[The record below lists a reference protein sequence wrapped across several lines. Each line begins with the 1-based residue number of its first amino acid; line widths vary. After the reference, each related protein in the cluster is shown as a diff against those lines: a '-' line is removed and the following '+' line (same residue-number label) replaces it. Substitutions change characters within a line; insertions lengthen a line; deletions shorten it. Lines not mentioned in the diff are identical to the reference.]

1 MLSSHSAHSR
11 SNASDFLMPFLRI
24 ESFNLSL
31 LIGPIDFFA
40 ANFETIFSLET
51 VPLFDDGQPL
61 ISTFARTLS
70 NNLQ

>member
-1 MLSSHSAHSR
+1 
-11 SNASDFLMPFLRI
+11 MPFLRI